1 MVVTLTQTVAD
12 DADIVLSGQL
22 RHRPP
27 VVGHVHHL
35 LVGGLQPVSRAV
47 SGVAPVVGGERVFLI
62 QLLLAE
68 HVVQDGPAGPANVDV
83 ELVAAGWPALTGRPA
98 LPAALLL
105 CVESPGAQLESGA
118 WRRNKEI

>member
-1 MVVTLTQTVAD
+1 MVVALTQTVAD

-35 LVGGLQPVSRAV
+35 LVGGLQPVRRAV
-47 SGVAPVVGGERVFLI
+47 AGVSPVVGGERVLLV

-68 HVVQDGPAGPANVDV
+68 DVVQDGPGRVEV
-83 ELVAAGWPALTGRPA
+83 ELVAGERPALTDRPA
-98 LPAALLL
+98 LAGWSALSAALLL
-105 CVESPGAQLESGA
+105 GVQSPGAQLESGA
-118 WRRNKEI
+118 